1 LLASCDPLTG
11 CLNRRTFFEYAERLL
26 SDAVATRRPLS
37 FVMVD
42 ADHFKSV
49 NDRFGHLVGDSVLVG
64 LASLLQEFC
73 VAPHLVGR
81 YGGEEF
87 CMAITGLSVAVVGQ
101 LVEQIRFAVSDVR
114 TWLPSGEP
122 TTVSIGMASL
132 GHQPCTLA
140 DLVKRADAAL
150 YAAKS
155 GGRNRVVNW
164 TDIAQS
170 PRSRDFD
177 KPIFLAR

>member
-1 LLASCDPLTG
+1 LLASSDSLTG
-11 CLNRRTFFEYAERLL
+11 CLNRRTFFERAERLL
-26 SDAVATRRPLS
+26 ADAAAARRPLS

-42 ADHFKSV
+42 ADHFKTV
-49 NDRFGHLVGDSVLVG
+49 NDRFGHLVGDNVLVS
-64 LASLLQEFC
+64 LANLLREFC
-73 VAPHLVGR
+73 VAPHLLGR

-87 CMAITGLSVAVVGQ
+87 CLVITGLNEAVVAQ
-101 LVEQIRFAVSDVR
+101 RLERIRFAVSDVR

-122 TTVSIGMASL
+122 TTVSIGMTSL
-132 GHQPCTLA
+132 GEQPCTLA

-164 TDIAQS
+164 RDIAQDVQ
-170 PRSRDFD
+170 PRETDR
-177 KPIFLAR
+177 PVLAR